1 MNSPDVPSK
10 EEYRFQN
17 CCDRCGHLAS
27 YAAVDSNGRTL
38 LFCLHHFTDNSDKLL
53 EAGWTFVD
61 RNELDRVEPVSV

>member
-1 MNSPDVPSK
+1 MNSLDVPSK

-27 YAAVDSNGRTL
+27 YAAVSSGRTL

-53 EAGWTFVD
+53 EQGWTFVE
-61 RNELDRVEPVSV
+61 RNELDRAEPVSV